1 MSPPTLISGGTS
13 SSVVSDEHDG
23 LIGKTLDNRFRI
35 TQLIGKGAMGR
46 VYRAVQLPL
55 NRAVALKVLD
65 SNLGVGREEAF
76 RQRFLVEAAMT
87 AKLTH
92 PNTVRVLDYGCSAD
106 GIYYLA
112 MEYLDGETLDRLLAR
127 GPLSWRRVLGIGQQI
142 ARALREAH
150 SLGVVHRDLK
160 PANIMMLHAD
170 DDTDHAKVLDFG
182 LVKSFV
188 EGQELEGRA
197 ITKQGMLMGSPPYMA
212 PEQGERNRADPRS
225 DIYSLGIVLYEA
237 LTGAPPFQGTQPL
250 AVIMQH
256 LNAPVPELTT
266 PEGLE
271 TIPENMKAVVLKC
284 LAKSPMDRFDSMD
297 EMLQALSE
305 LAAPIPTPAVD
316 QPISQVVVTP
326 PQRPVL
332 MVVAFVLALIFG
344 AAVTGAIF
352 FTRGPRVEVIEVP
365 VPQKP
370 TETQVPTQVV
380 FHLET
385 EPPGAHVLLGTRE
398 LGVTPTD
405 IELPADAQGRA
416 SAELTLQLAGYAPMT
431 ITAAGTG
438 PRIELSQKLQR
449 VVQKPVEPQPPA
461 VEKPLTFEDVKPKT
475 PVKPGKKKPKPAGKL
490 GDDEDPFA
498 PHPGSKDE
506 LKRPTAP

>member
-1 MSPPTLISGGTS
+1 MPPPVTIISGGNGGS
-13 SSVVSDEHDG
+13 AVSDENDT

-35 TQLIGKGAMGR
+35 AQLIGKGAMGR

-65 SNLGVGREEAF
+65 SNLGVGREETF

-92 PNTVRVLDYGCSAD
+92 PNTVRVLDYGFSAD

-112 MEYLDGETLDRLLAR
+112 MEYLDGETLDRLFAK
-127 GPLSWRRVLGIGQQI
+127 GPLSWRRVLSIGQQI
-142 ARALREAH
+142 GRALREAH

-170 DDTDHAKVLDFG
+170 DDADHAKVLDFG

-237 LTGAPPFQGTQPL
+237 LTGAPPFQGNQPL

-256 LNAPVPELTT
+256 MNAPVPEIVT

-271 TIPENMKAVVLKC
+271 PIPEGLRAVVMKC

-305 LAAPIPTPAVD
+305 LAAPIRTPAAE
-316 QPISQVVVTP
+316 QPISEVVMAP
-326 PQRPVL
+326 RQQQPAL
-332 MVVAFVLALIFG
+332 LVVAFVLALIFG
-344 AAVTGAIF
+344 GAVTGAVF
-352 FTRGPRVEVIEVP
+352 WLREPEVVEVP
-365 VPQKP
+365 VPTAP
-370 TETQVPTQVV
+370 EPAPVPTSVT
-380 FHLET
+380 FHVET
-385 EPPGAHVLLGTRE
+385 EPAGAKVSLGSRVLGT
-398 LGVTPTD
+398 TPFD
-405 IELPADAQGRA
+405 VELPADADGKA
-416 SAELTLQLAGYAPMT
+416 SAELTLTLNGYAPMT
-431 ITAAGTG
+431 VTAAGTG
-438 PRIELSQKLQR
+438 PRLELSQKLQK
-449 VVQKPVEPQPPA
+449 VQVKAVEVPTAKPVE
-461 VEKPLTFEDVKPKT
+461 KPINFEDAK
-475 PVKPGKKKPKPAGKL
+475 PVKPAVRPVKTKKPKPSSKL
-490 GDDEDPFA
+490 GDDEEI
-498 PHPGSKDE
+498 GKDD
-506 LKRPTAP
+506 LKRPTQ